1 MINTSYQQPKTERLR
16 SKHGFA
22 AAFNCRG
29 ITTTISTFDIRAGLP
44 GLRSGAILCDLLA
57 LDNLASQ
64 LPSKRP
70 GLVTHPH
77 RKGID
82 EMELQDSVT
91 QVTNLTPSL
100 LGVWDR
106 LKSTPDEGEDSFD
119 SEHTVALRGS
129 TGSPTG
135 QALANPESAQEQASL
150 DREFAAAL
158 SESDYA
164 RASDDQLLAAAK
176 ASDDRAFEE
185 LSGRYIRA
193 MRKRVY
199 LIVRNLEDA
208 EDVVQDTLL
217 KAYRHLQEFRETCAF
232 STWISRIATNTAL
245 MLLRKRKSRPE
256 VPYDHAGEADQSWS
270 TWDIPD
276 PSPSTERA
284 YARRE
289 TLEYITRAVK
299 GLPARY
305 RGILEQYH
313 VEDKSLQEAADG
325 LGITVAS
332 AKLRLFRA
340 RRTLRSRL
348 EGQRIS
354 IVDACY

>member
-1 MINTSYQQPKTERLR
+1 
-16 SKHGFA
+16 
-22 AAFNCRG
+22 
-29 ITTTISTFDIRAGLP
+29 
-44 GLRSGAILCDLLA
+44 
-57 LDNLASQ
+57 
-64 LPSKRP
+64 
-70 GLVTHPH
+70 
-77 RKGID
+77 
-82 EMELQDSVT
+82 MELQDSVT
-91 QVTNLTPSL
+91 PLSNFTPSL
-100 LGVWDR
+100 LGCWDG
-106 LKSTPDEGEDSFD
+106 LKTTADAGEDLFD
-119 SEHTVALRGS
+119 SGQNAALPDHIGIQ
-129 TGSPTG
+129 TGE
-135 QALANPESAQEQASL
+135 AFANPESAQEQASL
-150 DREFAAAL
+150 DRQFAPAL
-158 SESDYA
+158 SEIDYA

-193 MRKRVY
+193 VRKRVY

-217 KAYRHLQEFRETCAF
+217 KAYRHLQEFRETYAF
-232 STWISRIATNTAL
+232 SKWITRIAINTAL

-256 VPYDHAGEADQSWS
+256 VPYDHAGETDQSWS